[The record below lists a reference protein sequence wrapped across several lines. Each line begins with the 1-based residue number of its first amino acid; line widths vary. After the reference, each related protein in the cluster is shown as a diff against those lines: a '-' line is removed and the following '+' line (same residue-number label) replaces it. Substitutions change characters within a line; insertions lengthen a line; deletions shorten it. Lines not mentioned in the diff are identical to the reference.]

1 MDMYFEIKEIK
12 QRQEAMLSKLD
23 TLIDESFQERVYDVD
38 ELADLLKVSRRTIFT
53 WKKQGILPHTQVGGK
68 IWVTEEQLKLFLNEH
83 SRQS

>member
-1 MDMYFEIKEIK
+1 MYFEIKEIK